1 LRAVELPFEVI
12 GFVGIDERLGA
23 GRYVFRNQ
31 VLLDGVGMDPVIDLG
46 QLPVEVPAEGEAA
59 VFFALEPLV
68 ILDDVKL
75 EFRRDPGGEFK
86 GYVLIGESG
95 GIPALLGHDTFGSR
109 LFHPSLRRE
118 HKAVQACLT
127 FNCLEFEV
135 IELGVVEMLP
145 QATPFP
151 SGCSA
156 LSIEVLGIKKR
167 TTSCPLC
174 VKVVRKF
181 VTC

>member
-1 LRAVELPFEVI
+1 MRAVELPFEVI

-86 GYVLIGESG
+86 GYVLMGESG

-118 HKAVQACLT
+118 HKAVQTCNT

-135 IELGVVEMLP
+135 IELRDGDSLAGRSRAFSNRP
-145 QATPFP
+145 
-151 SGCSA
+151 C
-156 LSIEVLGIKKR
+156 
-167 TTSCPLC
+167 C
-174 VKVVRKF
+174 
-181 VTC
+181 